1 MDIYLPA
8 GRNLSTKIII
18 VIHGGGWSG
27 GSKEDISYMVTYF
40 QTVLPQHAVVNM
52 NYRLGTVES
61 PGLYKQLEDVDLA
74 VKFMKSVSGA
84 LNITGEF
91 ALMGASAGAHLSML
105 YGYAL
110 DPDRNVKAICNVV
123 GPASFDDPQFLQN
136 AFFNNGL
143 VKPFVGNYTYQENS
157 FIYTISSPL
166 FYVNVASPKTISF
179 YGDQD
184 PLIPKTQGALLE
196 EKLDSVGVYNKYYL
210 YQGAGH
216 LNATYEQE
224 IHFYTKLSYFFKY
237 YL

>member
-1 MDIYLPA
+1 MPA
-8 GRNLSTKIII
+8 GRNENTKIILL
-18 VIHGGGWSG
+18 IHGGGWVG
-27 GSKEDISYMVTYF
+27 GSKEAMNYMVTYF
-40 QTVLPQHAVVNM
+40 QKVLPQHAVVNM

-110 DPDRNVKAICNVV
+110 DPDRNVKAICSLV
-123 GPASFDDPQFLQN
+123 GPTSFYDPAYLQN
-136 AFFNNGL
+136 DYFNNGL
-143 VKPFVGNYTYQENS
+143 AKGLVGNYTYQENPY
-157 FIYTISSPL
+157 IYI
-166 FYVNVASPKTISF
+166 VASPVYYVTAAAPKTISF

-184 PLIPKTQGALLE
+184 ELIPKTQGALLE

-210 YQGAGH
+210 YQGGGH
-216 LNATYEQE
+216 GNFTYDQSV
-224 IHFYTKLSYFFKY
+224 HFQKKLFYFFDY